1 MNQLEEPDATR
12 LERAWQQMQ
21 EKNYQSAIAEA
32 ESVLETEDEDL
43 KTEARRLTAM
53 AHFQLQNYKLASA
66 FFQQVSQTSGA
77 PNDFFNLAT
86 TSALAGEI
94 SRSRIA
100 YFSALQSAQHDAEE
114 DHLPPPFMMFY
125 YMQALRDAEAWE
137 NAFLVLGHL
146 SAFYRELHVTD
157 DDFLYSRGVPLLAHS
172 LQAASDILRNVERSE
187 AEAWYA
193 NMEAEVDEEGQEKI
207 QSSKKEV
214 LGLP

>member
-1 MNQLEEPDATR
+1 MNRHEENGAAR

-21 EKNYQSAIAEA
+21 EKNYLSAIEEA
-32 ESVLETEDEDL
+32 ESVLEAKDEDL

-53 AHFQLQNYKLASA
+53 AHFQLQNYDLASV

-94 SRSRIA
+94 NRSRIA
-100 YFSALQSAQHDAEE
+100 YFSALQAAQHDADE

-146 SAFYRELHVTD
+146 SAFYLELHVTD
-157 DDFLYSRGVPLLAHS
+157 DHFLYTRGVPMLSHS
-172 LQAASDILRNVERSE
+172 LQAAADILRNVKRTE
-187 AEAWYA
+187 ALAWYA
-193 NMEAEVDEEGQEKI
+193 EMEAEVDEEGQEKLRN
-207 QSSKKEV
+207 SKEV
-214 LGLP
+214 VLGVQ